1 MVAASSQGPRWLI
14 DDNETGLLVPIDDA
28 AAMAAAIRRLIDDPQ
43 TAERLAQ
50 AGRATFEKGYT
61 EAVAVRRYLELF
73 DRLLDR
79 HRTAAA
85 S

>member
-1 MVAASSQGPRWLI
+1 MVAAASQGPRWLI

-28 AAMAAAIRRLIDDPQ
+28 GAMAAAIRRLINDPQ

-50 AGRATFEKGYT
+50 AGRAAFEKGYT
-61 EAVAVRRYLELF
+61 EAVAVQRYLELF